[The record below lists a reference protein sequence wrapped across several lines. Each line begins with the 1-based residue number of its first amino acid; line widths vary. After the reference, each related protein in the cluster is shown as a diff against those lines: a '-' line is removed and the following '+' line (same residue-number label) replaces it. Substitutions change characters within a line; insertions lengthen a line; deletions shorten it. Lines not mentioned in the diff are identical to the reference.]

1 MSKQRL
7 FIHLFFF
14 GLKISKQ
21 IGLSFFK
28 GEWGHCNSQCL
39 LHLILEIFEWKPNWW
54 QLFFFCLAIQWHISI
69 DRKCVK
75 SQTLPWAL
83 FVVVVSFLLKKLSL
97 AQYILTFFKLTNG
110 AYPSGT
116 FLSKIWKS
124 HIGLLDVMFDID
136 LKQAGVT
143 AAVFVRYITLYS
155 SMTGFRLYFALFKV
169 QRLKELPTYLNILGQ
184 HSFLRDAP
192 PVDEM
197 FRGILIGQMV

>member
-7 FIHLFFF
+7 FIHLFF
-14 GLKISKQ
+14 LDSKFQ
-21 IGLSFFK
+21 NKLVYLSLREN
-28 GEWGHCNSQCL
+28 GEIVTASAFCTESLRYLNENPIDGN
-39 LHLILEIFEWKPNWW
+39 F
-54 QLFFFCLAIQWHISI
+54 FFFCLAIQWHISI

-143 AAVFVRYITLYS
+143 AAVFVRYITFYS